1 MLTYSIRMGE
11 ADFSTD
17 HLDDLEEFSRPDR
30 YVGTVL
36 ADRYRV
42 LRLLGEGGMGA
53 VYEAEHTVIGR
64 RVAVKVLHAQFASES
79 KVVKRFVNE
88 ARAAAMIGHPNILD
102 CTDLGQAEDGS
113 PFLVLELLTGRDLDE
128 EIEVG
133 GPMQVGRLVDIMLQA
148 ASALSAAHKKGIVH
162 RDMKPD
168 NIYLVEHGPRDPH
181 VKVLDFGISKFASHM
196 ATSPG
201 TAVGA
206 AMGTPYYMA
215 PEQLRDASAVDA
227 RADVYAMGVIMYQ
240 ALTGRVPYMADSL
253 AGLALQITTGDA
265 PPLNMLR
272 GNLPEGL
279 EEVIA
284 TAMERNLDER
294 YASMDEF
301 AEALRPYQSVTE
313 AEISVRSDLP
323 SGSALLSAG
332 TRSHIR
338 TGPGAR
344 KKTPVPA
351 ETVSGGSR
359 TLMIAL
365 AVVTVLALGGGA
377 AAIAISR
384 SEVEA
389 PPPVA
394 AVAVSPVI
402 PATTTAAATDTD
414 GNPAGGTQPAAGTG
428 TAAPAVAMVSL
439 HIESDADGGR
449 AVVRGRILDL
459 PYDAEIESRSEP
471 ELIEVSGERRQ
482 SLRFLLTLDQARSL
496 RVNLPRGSGLR
507 DATADELNAALNGGQ
522 VVEDT
527 SGSGSTRPRPGS
539 TRPGTD
545 TAAEPTPAP
554 MVDPTPTPRP
564 PPNPHVYSGPA
575 GDLPTL

>member
-1 MLTYSIRMGE
+1 MAQG
-11 ADFSTD
+11 DFSTD
-17 HLDDLEEFSRPDR
+17 HLDDLEEFEARPDR

-113 PFLVLELLTGRDLDE
+113 PFLVLELLTGCDLDE
-128 EIEVG
+128 EIQTS

-168 NIYLVEHGPRDPH
+168 NIYLVAGGPRDPH

-265 PPLNMLR
+265 PPLGMLR
-272 GNLPEGL
+272 SNLPEGL

-284 TAMERNLDER
+284 TAMERDLDQR
-294 YASMDEF
+294 YASMDEL
-301 AEALRPYQSVTE
+301 ADALRPYQSITE
-313 AEISVRSDLP
+313 SEIAVRTDLP

-332 TRSHIR
+332 ARSHIR

-344 KKTPVPA
+344 NKTPAPDVA
-351 ETVSGGSR
+351 ASGGQR
-359 TLMIAL
+359 TVMIAL
-365 AVVTVLALGGGA
+365 GVVAVLALIGA
-377 AAIAISR
+377 GAAIALSS
-384 SEVEA
+384 SESDA
-389 PPPVA
+389 PVA
-394 AVAVSPVI
+394 AVAPTPVV
-402 PATTTAAATDTD
+402 
-414 GNPAGGTQPAAGTG
+414 PAGDLPPAE
-428 TAAPAVAMVSL
+428 AAPTEPVAEPAPPVVTTHSL
-439 HIESDADGGR
+439 HIESAVSGAR
-449 AVVRGRILDL
+449 AVVRGRVLEL
-459 PYDAEIESRSEP
+459 PYDAEVEARTEA
-471 ELIEVSGERRQ
+471 ELIEVNADRHQG
-482 SLRFLLTLDQARSL
+482 LRFLVTMDQPRSL

-507 DATADELNAALNGGQ
+507 DATEAELTAALNGGADE
-522 VVEDT
+522 EDA
-527 SGSGSTRPRPGS
+527 SGSSRPRSGGSRPAGSGSDGS
-539 TRPGTD
+539 N
-545 TAAEPTPAP
+545 AAT
-554 MVDPTPTPRP
+554 P
-564 PPNPHVYSGPA
+564 PPAMNADTPPSTMTGGTRVYSGPA

>member
-1 MLTYSIRMGE
+1 
-11 ADFSTD
+11 
-17 HLDDLEEFSRPDR
+17 
-30 YVGTVL
+30 
-36 ADRYRV
+36 
-42 LRLLGEGGMGA
+42 
-53 VYEAEHTVIGR
+53 
-64 RVAVKVLHAQFASES
+64 
-79 KVVKRFVNE
+79 
-88 ARAAAMIGHPNILD
+88 
-102 CTDLGQAEDGS
+102 
-113 PFLVLELLTGRDLDE
+113 
-128 EIEVG
+128 
-133 GPMQVGRLVDIMLQA
+133 
-148 ASALSAAHKKGIVH
+148 
-162 RDMKPD
+162 
-168 NIYLVEHGPRDPH
+168 
-181 VKVLDFGISKFASHM
+181 
-196 ATSPG
+196 
-201 TAVGA
+201 
-206 AMGTPYYMA
+206 
-215 PEQLRDASAVDA
+215 
-227 RADVYAMGVIMYQ
+227 MGVIMYQ

-265 PPLNMLR
+265 PPLSMLR

-284 TAMERNLDER
+284 TAMERDLDER

-332 TRSHIR
+332 SRSHIR

-351 ETVSGGSR
+351 EAASSGSR

-389 PPPVA
+389 PPPIA

-402 PATTTAAATDTD
+402 PATATVAATDTD
-414 GNPAGGTQPAAGTG
+414 GNPAGRTQPAEGTG

-522 VVEDT
+522 VVED
-527 SGSGSTRPRPGS
+527 SSASGSTRPRTGS

>member
-1 MLTYSIRMGE
+1 MAQGE
-11 ADFSTD
+11 FSTD
-17 HLDDLEEFSRPDR
+17 HLDDLEEFERPDR

-102 CTDLGQAEDGS
+102 CTDLGQADDGS

-128 EIEVG
+128 EIQQE
-133 GPMQVGRLVDIMLQA
+133 GPMQVGRLVDIMLQT

-168 NIYLVEHGPRDPH
+168 NIYLVEGGPRDPH

-227 RADVYAMGVIMYQ
+227 RADVYAVGVIMYQ

-265 PPLNMLR
+265 PPLGMLR

-284 TAMERNLDER
+284 TAMERDMDER
-294 YASMDEF
+294 YASMDEL
-301 AEALRPYQSVTE
+301 AEALRPYQTVP
-313 AEISVRSDLP
+313 AGEISVRTDLP
-323 SGSALLSAG
+323 PGGALLRDG

-338 TGPGAR
+338 TGPGGR
-344 KKTPVPA
+344 KKTPAPGRSEVPA
-351 ETVSGGSR
+351 GGQR

-365 AVVTVLALGGGA
+365 GAVAVLALVGGGA
-377 AAIAISR
+377 AIALSS
-384 SEVEA
+384 SEADV
-389 PPPVA
+389 PPVA
-394 AVAVSPVI
+394 AVAPTPVV
-402 PATTTAAATDTD
+402 
-414 GNPAGGTQPAAGTG
+414 PAGE
-428 TAAPAVAMVSL
+428 APAPVPAPEAETPPVAEAPSVPTYSL
-439 HIESDADGGR
+439 HIESDVSPAR
-449 AVVRGRILDL
+449 AVVRGRVLDL
-459 PYDAEIESRSEP
+459 PYDAEIDGRSEP
-471 ELIEVSGERRQ
+471 ELIEVSASRHQ
-482 SLRFLLTLDQARSL
+482 SLRFLVTMDQARSL

-507 DATADELNAALNGGQ
+507 DATDAELEAALNGGASA
-522 VVEDT
+522 EADT
-527 SGSGSTRPRPGS
+527 SSSSGSSRPRSGARGGES
-539 TRPGTD
+539 D
-545 TAAEPTPAP
+545 APAQTV
-554 MVDPTPTPRP
+554 MEAPTPRP
-564 PPNPHVYSGPA
+564 DPPSQPRGNPRVYSGPA

>member
-1 MLTYSIRMGE
+1 MLPYSIRMGE

-128 EIEVG
+128 EIEAT

-265 PPLNMLR
+265 PPLSMLR

-279 EEVIA
+279 EEVVA
-284 TAMERNLDER
+284 TAMERDLDAR

-323 SGSALLSAG
+323 AGSPLLSAG

-351 ETVSGGSR
+351 EAASGGSR

-365 AVVTVLALGGGA
+365 GAVAVLALVGGA
-377 AAIAISR
+377 AAIAVSS
-384 SEVEA
+384 SEGEA
-389 PPPVA
+389 PPPIA
-394 AVAVSPVI
+394 AVAVSPVT
-402 PATTTAAATDTD
+402 PATAAVAATDTD
-414 GNPAGGTQPAAGTG
+414 GNPATSTAPAAGTQ
-428 TAAPAVAMVSL
+428 APAAAMVSL
-439 HIESDADGGR
+439 HIESDAEGGR

-471 ELIEVSGERRQ
+471 ELIEVSGDRRQ

-507 DATADELNAALNGGQ
+507 DATAEELDAALHGGQ

-527 SGSGSTRPRPGS
+527 SSGSSSRPRTGG
-539 TRPGTD
+539 TRPGAD
-545 TAAEPTPAP
+545 TPTAEPTPAP
-554 MVDPTPTPRP
+554 MADPAPTQMTQQNPR
-564 PPNPHVYSGPA
+564 VYSGPA